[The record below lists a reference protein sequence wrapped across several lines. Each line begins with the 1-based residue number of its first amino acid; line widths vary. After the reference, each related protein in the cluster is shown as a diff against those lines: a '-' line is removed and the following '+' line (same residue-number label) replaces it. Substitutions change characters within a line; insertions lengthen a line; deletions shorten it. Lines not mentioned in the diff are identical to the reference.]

1 MIRAI
6 SRVLNELLSERG
18 DISTMRIMSL
28 WCMLIASIIA
38 LYGVFYC
45 RDGRLIIEL
54 TALFLGA
61 GVAGKVTH
69 KFAESKEGPKDE
81 KLK

>member
-1 MIRAI
+1 MVHAYSFHNR
-6 SRVLNELLSERG
+6 
-18 DISTMRIMSL
+18 SL
-28 WCMLIASIIA
+28 WC
-38 LYGVFYC
+38 VHC

>member
-1 MIRAI
+1 
-6 SRVLNELLSERG
+6 
-18 DISTMRIMSL
+18 
-28 WCMLIASIIA
+28 MLIASIIA